1 MATTKSAPYRATAKE
16 MMMTLSGLARGGAV
30 ALVVLTLL
38 AGCVSTGG
46 FGSASNSEW
55 SDYYNNIVRAEK

>member
-1 MATTKSAPYRATAKE
+1 
-16 MMMTLSGLARGGAV
+16 MTMRLSRLASGGAV

-46 FGSASNSEW
+46 YAGEDW
-55 SDYYNNIVRAEK
+55 SDYYNNFPRSGP

>member
-46 FGSASNSEW
+46 YAGEDW
-55 SDYYNNIVRAEK
+55 SDYYNNFPRSGP